1 MKSLTT
7 ISNWIW
13 MAPAPTILCR
23 VGQNHVYMYG
33 VYARW
38 DVVCPCIH
46 WVVQNTKQHSTFL
59 VHAGGVYTIC
69 VLFPFSLVC
78 FFWQGNHQKTPSYRV
93 YIPYMVLA
101 NPTSVTCSFHHL
113 QILASPAEM
122 CAARGYLLPLQQ
134 LRPLPCARP
143 LLPSGA
149 ALGPEEIVYNIL
161 WLIVCV

>member
-1 MKSLTT
+1 
-7 ISNWIW
+7 
-13 MAPAPTILCR
+13 MAPAPSILCR
-23 VGQNHVYMYG
+23 VGQNHVYVYG

-46 WVVQNTKQHSTFL
+46 WVVQNTKQHSAFL
-59 VHAGGVYTIC
+59 IHAGGVYTIC
-69 VLFPFSLVC
+69 VLFPFSLVY
-78 FFWQGNHQKTPSYRV
+78 FFWQGNHQIYGH
-93 YIPYMVLA
+93 IGCIYMVLA

-161 WLIVCV
+161 